1 MLCKAFFQSSD
12 LGQCREN
19 CTHCTCYCI
28 HILYPFILWFS
39 QQWILQ
45 ITCVIVDLV
54 KGDNFS
60 SSVSLSEWVLQMK
73 LQNILEMWRPGMSKT
88 LSFKALSGYQSMQ
101 VDICNWQFF
110 SGFIAIHY
118 WDATQMLNSPKE
130 RCIFSTI
137 EGFFDKIY
145 RLAWLP
151 THTPHTQKEL
161 LTQNLQARSGFSSVK
176 LSPLLL
182 PTLISTFHISLSSKQ
197 LRHNVPIRGNYP
209 HSSNYYVIF
218 LHFRGV
224 EYKCL
229 VSAEA
234 IWGWRC

>member
-1 MLCKAFFQSSD
+1 MRNCGFSERRQFQQFSELIRMSFAD
-12 LGQCREN
+12 ETAKHSWNVKDGDEQN
-19 CTHCTCYCI
+19 
-28 HILYPFILWFS
+28 PF
-39 QQWILQ
+39 LQ
-45 ITCVIVDLV
+45 
-54 KGDNFS
+54 G
-60 SSVSLSEWVLQMK
+60 
-73 LQNILEMWRPGMSKT
+73 
-88 LSFKALSGYQSMQ
+88 SGYQSMQ

-110 SGFIAIHY
+110 SGFLAIHY
-118 WDATQMLNSPKE
+118 WDATQMLNSPRE
-130 RCIFSTI
+130 WCIFSTI